1 MVRIVAEMSKQFRER
16 STIHDIAQ
24 EAGVSVATVSRV
36 LNARDHVAPETR
48 ERITRIVRERGYV
61 ANRSARNLQFG
72 RTGLVGLLVP
82 LVHPHYFS
90 TIVAGATE
98 ALAEHDL
105 RAVLSP
111 TEHRHDREVTLLDR
125 LTHGM
130 ADGALVVLPEESSD
144 ELERLLD
151 TNYRFVV
158 IDPRLPLDARIPA
171 VSAAHTSGADQAIR
185 HLLELGH
192 RRIGAI
198 TGPRDY
204 VATEERRRG
213 YHGALASFGILP
225 DPSLEIEA
233 DFEIAGGARA
243 ASALL
248 DRPDRPT
255 AIFAF
260 NDNLAIGTI
269 QAARACGL
277 RVPDDLSVVGFDDSE
292 HSSLITPA
300 LTTVRQPLAEMGR
313 TAVNL
318 LRRLLDDQRVET
330 LHVELGTRLVVREST
345 APPRLRAVPDP
356 AG

>member
-1 MVRIVAEMSKQFRER
+1 MVRIVAELSKQFRER

-36 LNARDHVAPETR
+36 LNARDHVAPATR
-48 ERITRIVRERGYV
+48 ELVTRIVRERGYV
-61 ANRSARNLQFG
+61 VNRSARNLQFG
-72 RTGLVGLLVP
+72 STGLVGLLVP

-98 ALAEHDL
+98 ALNEHDM

-111 TEHRHDREVTLLDR
+111 TEHKHDREVTLLDR
-125 LTHGM
+125 LMHGM
-130 ADGALVVLPEESSD
+130 ADGALVVLPEESSE

-158 IDPRLPLDARIPA
+158 IDPRLPLDARIPS
-171 VSAAHTSGADQAIR
+171 VSAAHTSGAGEAVR

-192 RRIGAI
+192 RRIAVI
-198 TGPRDY
+198 TGPRDW

-213 YHGALASFGILP
+213 YHAALAAAGILP

-233 DFEIAGGARA
+233 DFEIAGGTRA
-243 ASALL
+243 AAEVL

-260 NDNLAIGTI
+260 NDNLAIGAI
-269 QAARACGL
+269 RAARARGL
-277 RVPDDLSVVGFDDSE
+277 QVPDDLSVVGFDDSE
-292 HSSLITPA
+292 HASLITPE
-300 LTTVRQPLAEMGR
+300 LTSVRQPLAEMGR

-318 LRRLLDDQRVET
+318 LRRLLDGQRVET
-330 LHVELGTRLVVREST
+330 LHVELGTRLVVRAST
-345 APPRLRAVPDP
+345 APPP
-356 AG
+356 AAPPAD

>member
-1 MVRIVAEMSKQFRER
+1 MSKRFRER
-16 STIHDIAQ
+16 STIHDIAA

-48 ERITRIVRERGYV
+48 ERIARIVRERGYV
-61 ANRSARNLQFG
+61 VNRSARNLQDG

-90 TIVAGATE
+90 TIVAGASE
-98 ALAEHDL
+98 ALFEQDQ
-105 RAVLSP
+105 RAVLSA
-111 TEHRHDREVTLLDR
+111 TEHKHDREVTLLDR
-125 LTHGM
+125 LMHGM
-130 ADGALVVLPEESSD
+130 ADGALVVLPEETSD

-171 VSAAHTSGADQAIR
+171 VSAAHSSGASDAVR

-192 RRIGAI
+192 RRIAAI
-198 TGPRDY
+198 TGPRDW

-213 YHGALASFGILP
+213 YHAALASYGILP
-225 DPSLEIEA
+225 DPRLEIEA
-233 DFEIAGGARA
+233 DFEIPGGTRA
-243 ASALL
+243 AARLL
-248 DRPDRPT
+248 ETAEPPT

-269 QAARACGL
+269 RAARAHGL
-277 RVPDDLSVVGFDDSE
+277 RVPEDLSVVGFDDSE
-292 HSSLITPA
+292 HASLITPT

-318 LRRLLDDQRVET
+318 LRRLLDGQRVET
-330 LHVELGTRLVVREST
+330 LHVELGTRLVVRDST
-345 APPRLRAVPDP
+345 APPR
-356 AG
+356 G

>member
-1 MVRIVAEMSKQFRER
+1 MTEVSKRFRER
-16 STIHDIAQ
+16 STIHDIAA

-48 ERITRIVRERGYV
+48 ERIARIVRERGYV
-61 ANRSARNLQFG
+61 VNRSARNLQDG

-90 TIVAGATE
+90 TIVAGASE
-98 ALAEHDL
+98 ALFEQDQ
-105 RAVLSP
+105 RAVLSA
-111 TEHRHDREVTLLDR
+111 TEHKHDREVTLLDR
-125 LTHGM
+125 LMHGM
-130 ADGALVVLPEESSD
+130 ADGALVVLPEETSD

-171 VSAAHTSGADQAIR
+171 VSAAHSSGASDAVR

-192 RRIGAI
+192 RRIAAI
-198 TGPRDY
+198 TGPRDW

-213 YHGALASFGILP
+213 YHAALASYGILP
-225 DPSLEIEA
+225 DPRLEIEA
-233 DFEIAGGARA
+233 DFEIPGGTRA
-243 ASALL
+243 AARLL
-248 DRPDRPT
+248 ETAEPPT

-269 QAARACGL
+269 RAARAHGL
-277 RVPDDLSVVGFDDSE
+277 RVPEDLSVVGFDDSE
-292 HSSLITPA
+292 HASLITPT

-318 LRRLLDDQRVET
+318 LRRLLDGQRVET
-330 LHVELGTRLVVREST
+330 LHVELGTRLVVRDST
-345 APPRLRAVPDP
+345 APPR
-356 AG
+356 G

>member
-1 MVRIVAEMSKQFRER
+1 MTTVSKGFRER
-16 STIHDIAQ
+16 STIHDIAA

-61 ANRSARNLQFG
+61 VNRSARNLQDG

-90 TIVAGATE
+90 TIVAGASE
-98 ALAEHDL
+98 ALFEQDQ
-105 RAVLSP
+105 RAVLSA
-111 TEHRHDREVTLLDR
+111 TEHKHDREVTLLDR
-125 LTHGM
+125 LMHGM
-130 ADGALVVLPEESSD
+130 ADGALVVLPEETSD

-171 VSAAHTSGADQAIR
+171 VSAAHSSGAGEAVR
-185 HLLELGH
+185 HLLGLGH
-192 RRIGAI
+192 RRIAAI
-198 TGPRDY
+198 TGPRDW

-213 YHGALASFGILP
+213 YHAALASYGILP
-225 DPSLEIEA
+225 DPRLEIEA
-233 DFEIAGGARA
+233 DFEIPGGARA
-243 ASALL
+243 ATRLL
-248 DRPDRPT
+248 ETAEPPT

-260 NDNLAIGTI
+260 NDNLAIGAI
-269 QAARACGL
+269 QAARAHGL
-277 RVPDDLSVVGFDDSE
+277 RVPEDLSVVGFDDSE
-292 HSSLITPA
+292 HASLITPT

-318 LRRLLDDQRVET
+318 LRRLLDGQRVET
-330 LHVELGTRLVVREST
+330 LHVELGTRLVVRDST
-345 APPRLRAVPDP
+345 APPRS
-356 AG
+356 